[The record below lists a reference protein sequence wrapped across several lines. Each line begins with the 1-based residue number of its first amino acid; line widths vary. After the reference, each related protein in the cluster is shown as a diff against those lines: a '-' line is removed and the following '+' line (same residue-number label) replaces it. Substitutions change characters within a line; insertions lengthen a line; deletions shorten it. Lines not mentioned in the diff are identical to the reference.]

1 MMFRGGSL
9 PQPISDDLAVA
20 SIVDELGL
28 GIKQYQDDKRVQMLN
43 NPLQYLKARN
53 AAYATIARTADDV
66 YNAAL
71 FQIATS
77 VTEGVPAD
85 DGAITDRAN
94 ALAGNTDA
102 VGAALDAWS
111 PAVRNAS
118 RLLWVK
124 RLAAETAMQPIQ
136 LLQHQL
142 VLFTMELYFR

>member
-9 PQPISDDLAVA
+9 PQPISNDLAVA
-20 SIVDELGL
+20 LIVDELGL

-53 AAYATIARTADDV
+53 AAYMTIARTADDV

-71 FQIATS
+71 YQIATS

-85 DGAITDRAN
+85 DVAITARAN
-94 ALAGNTDA
+94 ALAGNTDT
-102 VGAALDAWS
+102 VVAALVAWS

-118 RLLWVK
+118 RLL
-124 RLAAETAMQPIQ
+124 
-136 LLQHQL
+136 
-142 VLFTMELYFR
+142 